1 MKEETFNLVI
11 ELLEAIHQDSQF
23 IDEDQLDIIQ
33 ALEDAGVPQMELDR
47 TVEWLSEFSRTNM
60 QRTVN
65 QPSTHSVR
73 VFSAQER
80 QKITSQARQWII
92 QLENLG
98 IINTI
103 LREQIIERVMACDF
117 DEVSVTHTQWIAYLV
132 LAHYGNEQSAWLTD
146 IIMPSHHESV
156 TAH

>member
-11 ELLEAIHQDSQF
+11 ELLEAIHQDSEF
-23 IDEDQLDIIQ
+23 IDEDQLDLIQ
-33 ALEDAGVPQMELDR
+33 ALEDAGVPQIELDR
-47 TVEWLSEFSRTNM
+47 TVEWLNELNRIDM

-65 QPSTHSVR
+65 HPGANSVR
-73 VFSAQER
+73 IFSTEER
-80 QKITSQARQWII
+80 QKITCAARQWIV

-98 IINTI
+98 VINTI
-103 LREQIIERVMACDF
+103 LREQVIERVMACDF
-117 DEVSVTHTQWIAYLV
+117 DEVSVTHMQWIVYLV
-132 LAHYGNEQSAWLTD
+132 LAHHGHEQAAWLTD

>member
-1 MKEETFNLVI
+1 MKEETFELVI
-11 ELLEAIHQDSQF
+11 ELLEAIHQDNQL
-23 IDEDQLDIIQ
+23 IDEDQLDLIQ
-33 ALEDAGVPQMELDR
+33 ALEDAGVPQIELDR
-47 TVEWLSEFSRTNM
+47 TVAWLNEFNRVDM

-65 QPSTHSVR
+65 QPSANSVR
-73 VFSAQER
+73 VFSAEER
-80 QKITSQARQWII
+80 QKITSEARQWII

-103 LREQIIERVMACDF
+103 LREQVIERVMACDF

-132 LAHYGNEQSAWLTD
+132 LAHHGNEQSAWLTD